1 MEKRKKSGTVLNIN
15 LYCQHQLEIG
25 MAETDK
31 YKIRIHLSASLP
43 APSHMAD
50 TGYSTCNN
58 TIT

>member
-1 MEKRKKSGTVLNIN
+1 MEKRKKLNIN
-15 LYCQHQLEIG
+15 SYCQHQLENG

-31 YKIRIHLSASLP
+31 YKIRIHLPASLP